1 MARSI
6 LPLWLLSLF
15 TLSLA
20 HGAPTP
26 KLFEGAIYAPASTLF
41 YFETPSVAELN
52 AKFLAAHNAN
62 SAHPLIATAE
72 AANQKSPLLN
82 VKPVL
87 PDPPLMRDFLGALF
101 LMSPNSL
108 FCAIT
113 PATPAGLQFLQG
125 ARLDKPEIALE
136 ELKAAVVKKIP
147 TLTWSTTTS
156 GLITSTQTII
166 PGIGNFQL
174 AAGKNWILLGTDTAA
189 FAHSVKVLTTGKA
202 DAASLSNV
210 ASWKSSLAA
219 QPEQPLFIYYSQ
231 INQLPPTLDAGGMTS
246 LAQLLRT
253 RLGGMQALSWSWN
266 TTGQSDRQA
275 YDRFVVTLSPATA
288 QSVQRL
294 LPALPATPPA
304 LVGPDTVFYF
314 TLQGKASALAQT
326 PAFAGLPISDLI
338 QKGITHLNLDGKAR
352 EQSIPALL
360 IVDHEKLE
368 ARTAWV
374 VTFPPTA
381 NVVGLT
387 KAIAKDT
394 PKLASRV
401 IAYAGRGS
409 NHLIIADD
417 TASADYFRARLTQVE
432 RTSASVLPASQ
443 VSLPVIDRP
452 FLALRLERDRLVT
465 DLITYLKKDASA
477 SLTALKKCGLLT
489 PEAYVDFK
497 PETCLGPMQMSAS
510 IRSNQIILDNY
521 FQLRDSN
528 STNITA
534 TTILGVQVYGP
545 QIESLMTHWQSLFQ
559 PNQAREAGSDAFTT
573 CYETSL
579 LFGPLMT
586 GPKSYSVGLDLMTH
600 FYLSTLPR
608 P

>member
-1 MARSI
+1 M
-6 LPLWLLSLF
+6 
-15 TLSLA
+15 
-20 HGAPTP
+20 
-26 KLFEGAIYAPASTLF
+26 
-41 YFETPSVAELN
+41 AELN
-52 AKFLAAHNAN
+52 AKFLTAHNAN

-87 PDPPLMRDFLGALF
+87 SDPPLMRDFLGALF

-147 TLTWSTTTS
+147 TLTWTTTTS
-156 GLITSTQTII
+156 GLITSAKTSI
-166 PGIGNFQL
+166 PEIGNFQL
-174 AAGKNWILLGTDTAA
+174 AAGKNWLLLGTDTAA
-189 FAHSVKVLTTGKA
+189 FAHAIKVLTTGKA
-202 DAASLSNV
+202 DIASLSNV
-210 ASWKSSLAA
+210 ASWKSSLSA

-231 INQLPPTLDAGGMTS
+231 IDQLPPPLDAGGMTA

-275 YDRFVVTLSPATA
+275 YDRFVVTLAPATA
-288 QSVQRL
+288 QSAQRL
-294 LPALPATPPA
+294 LPALPAMPPA

-314 TLQGKASALAQT
+314 TLQGKVSELIQT
-326 PAFAGLPISDLI
+326 PALAGLSISALI
-338 QKGITHLNLDGKAR
+338 QKGITHLNLEGKAR

-360 IVDHEKLE
+360 LVDHDKLE
-368 ARTAWV
+368 PRTAWV
-374 VTFPPTA
+374 VTFPSSA

-387 KAIAKDT
+387 KAIAKDA
-394 PKLASRV
+394 PPLASRV
-401 IAYAGRGS
+401 IAFAGSRA

-432 RTSASVLPASQ
+432 RTSASTPPAPQS
-443 VSLPVIDRP
+443 SLPIIDRP
-452 FLALRLERDRLVT
+452 FLILGLERDRLVN
-465 DLITYLKKDASA
+465 DLIVRLKKDASV
-477 SLTALKKCGLLT
+477 SLAALKKCGLLT
-489 PEAYVDFK
+489 PEAYADFK
-497 PETCLGPMQMSAS
+497 PETYLGPMQMSAS
-510 IRSNQIILDNY
+510 IRGNQVILDNY
-521 FQLRDSN
+521 FQLRGSA

-545 QIESLMTHWQSLFQ
+545 QIESLMAHWQSLFQ
-559 PNQAREAGSDAFTT
+559 PNQARETGSDAFTT
-573 CYETSL
+573 CYESSF

-600 FYLSTLPR
+600 FYLSTLPK